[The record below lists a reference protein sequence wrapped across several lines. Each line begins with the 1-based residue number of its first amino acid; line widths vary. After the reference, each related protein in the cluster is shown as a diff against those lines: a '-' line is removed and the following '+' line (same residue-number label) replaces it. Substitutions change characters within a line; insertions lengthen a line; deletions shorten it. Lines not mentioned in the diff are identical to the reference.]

1 MKGVAAT
8 LVRVPYHDKT
18 ELIAATGQ
26 DYIPALD
33 WGGTTV
39 AWGDIPD
46 FLESAQP
53 APTLYPGNQR
63 GVATIL
69 ERWGHDVLESK
80 AWWYALAKLPAT
92 FSDPREEWV
101 FEEMQRRLRGPWHL
115 IESRRAEFRNDL
127 LAELA
132 WVESALTGRD
142 WLLGAPSLADAGV
155 YGGLSPI
162 RTVGEEVPETLPNVR
177 AWVARVEALR
187 LRAPT
192 GPSSASLK

>member
-8 LVRVPYHDKT
+8 LVRVLYHDKT

-53 APTLYPGNQR
+53 GRPSTRETSAGSPRSWSGGDTTSSSRRR
-63 GVATIL
+63 GGTP
-69 ERWGHDVLESK
+69 SPNS
-80 AWWYALAKLPAT
+80 PAT